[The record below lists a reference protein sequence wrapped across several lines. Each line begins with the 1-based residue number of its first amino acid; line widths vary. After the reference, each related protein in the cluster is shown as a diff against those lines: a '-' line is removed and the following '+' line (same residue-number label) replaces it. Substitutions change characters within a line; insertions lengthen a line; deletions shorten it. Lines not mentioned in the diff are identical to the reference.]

1 MVSVWK
7 VDEGRRAFS
16 IHDGE
21 VFVICHE
28 QVRVPPYSLW
38 GNDLLIYTSMLA
50 DTLLLYRCYVVWNR
64 NKRVL
69 IVPAILFVL
78 TTLCGYGLGVLSPA
92 RLVLLSRI
100 YISLTFALNVILTT
114 MIGMHHVSCQGWN
127 FTYLNFSKSDMVDVA
142 TGRQEFSSRTLSPI
156 RYYLDDIVRFP
167 ILHSFRSNIVKSIG
181 LNRDLFTQFICFLIS
196 HSILIQLKTWVL
208 SSSK

>member
-1 MVSVWK
+1 MSQTSTCSSLLFV
-7 VDEGRRAFS
+7 RR
-16 IHDGE
+16 
-21 VFVICHE
+21 
-28 QVRVPPYSLW
+28 W
-38 GNDLLIYTSMLA
+38 LIYTSMLA

-64 NKRVL
+64 DRRVL

-156 RYYLDDIVRFP
+156 RCYLDDIVCFP

-196 HSILIQLKTWVL
+196 HSIRVQWKAWVL

>member
-1 MVSVWK
+1 MASVRK
-7 VDEGRRAFS
+7 VVEGRRAFS
-16 IHDGE
+16 IHAAE
-21 VFVICHE
+21 VLVICYE
-28 QVRVPPYSLW
+28 QVRVPPYFLW
-38 GNDLLIYTSMLA
+38 GDDLLIYTSMLA

-64 NKRVL
+64 DKRVL

-78 TTLCGYGLGVLSPA
+78 TTVCGYGLGALSPA

-114 MIGMHHVSCQGWN
+114 MIGTHHDSGQGWN